1 MYMKKLLKH
10 HNPEKQELTIFYEDD
25 EGKII
30 SATLNNA
37 EDFKGTISRVTYPPA
52 SLGRR
57 NLT

>member
-1 MYMKKLLKH
+1 MKKLLKH